1 MSLTLEPVRVAT
13 NGHDEEGRLVFAR
26 GRLVGLVVRLSALHE
41 ELAGQWFFE
50 AGFGRLGTPNH
61 PALRRPRGRAGLDR
75 APSWSGLGSPDGSAV
90 APERR
95 RLAPVPSLRR

>member
-1 MSLTLEPVRVAT
+1 MSLTLEPVLVAT
-13 NGHDEEGRLVFAR
+13 NGHDEEGRLVFAH

-61 PALRRPRGRAGLDR
+61 PVFADLA
-75 APSWSGLGSPDGSAV
+75 AAQAWI
-90 APERR
+90 ERR
-95 RLAPVPSLRR
+95 LSAIASVAGAARP